1 MFNLFIG
8 KGIIYMCVLTI
19 KIFMEYKTTIYYHTH
34 GQMRLDKRVQSYV
47 FHAGF
52 LYVSCLNHIK
62 FDHSLIHALIKTL
75 FV

>member
-8 KGIIYMCVLTI
+8 KGIIYVCVLTI
-19 KIFMEYKTTIYYHTH
+19 KTIKIFMQYKTTIYCHTH
-34 GQMRLDKRVQSYV
+34 DERIQPYV

-62 FDHSLIHALIKTL
+62 FDHSLIHALIKTP